1 MSKVPYKKPALN
13 YADQLAKL
21 KQRGLVIRDEAAFLD
36 LLEKKSYFRLSGY
49 WYPLL
54 SDKVNH
60 VFKPGASFKDAYD
73 IYLFDR
79 NLRQLV
85 VKELEKIEIAIRA
98 KMIYVFSHQFGPYWY
113 TDSSLFKNNHKHT
126 STLSKISEEY
136 QRSDAQFINAFRKK
150 YSDSLPPS
158 WTAFEIISFG
168 SISRLFAQ
176 IKPGKSKR
184 EVGEHFGLDDNTLAS
199 WLHGLVYV
207 RNVCAHHSR
216 LWNRVMR
223 IQPSIPLTP
232 KNHWLSNRN
241 VQNNKAYYILSMIL
255 YLLNSIDEA
264 NSMVKD
270 FRSLL
275 NNYKNVDPTAMGF
288 PKNWE
293 TELLWKQA
301 PTPDF
306 PNR

>member
-1 MSKVPYKKPALN
+1 MSKVPYKKPALS
-13 YADQLAKL
+13 YADQLSKL
-21 KQRGLVIRDEAAFLD
+21 KQRGLVVQNEAAFLD

-54 SDKVNH
+54 QDKVNH
-60 VFKPGASFKDAYD
+60 VFKPGASFEDAYD

-85 VKELEKIEIAIRA
+85 VQELEKIEIAIRA

-113 TDSSLFKNNHKHT
+113 TDSALFKNNHKHS
-126 STLSKISEEY
+126 STLLKISEEY
-136 QRSDAQFINAFRKK
+136 QRSDAQFIKAFQKK
-150 YSDSLPPS
+150 YSNSLPPS
-158 WTAFEIISFG
+158 LTDFEIISFG

-176 IKPGKSKR
+176 VKSGKSKR
-184 EVGEHFGLDDNTLAS
+184 EVAEYFGLDDKTLVS

-216 LWNRVMR
+216 LWNRIMR

-232 KNHWLSNRN
+232 KNQWLSNRN

-255 YLLNSIDEA
+255 YLLTSIDEA

-275 NNYKNVDPTAMGF
+275 VKYENIDPAAMGF
-288 PKNWE
+288 PQNWE
-293 TELLWKQA
+293 TELLWK
-301 PTPDF
+301 
-306 PNR
+306 

>member
-1 MSKVPYKKPALN
+1 MSKVPYKKPALS
-13 YADQLAKL
+13 YEDQLAKL
-21 KQRGLVIRDEAAFLD
+21 KQRGLVIDDEASFLK

-54 SDKVNH
+54 SDKDNH
-60 VFKPGASFKDAYD
+60 VFKPGARFEDAYD

-113 TDSSLFKNNHKHT
+113 TDFSLFKNNHKLT

-158 WTAFEIISFG
+158 WTTFEIISFG

-176 IKPGKSKR
+176 TKPGKSKR
-184 EVGEHFGLDDNTLAS
+184 EVSEYFGLDDNTLVS

-223 IQPSIPLTP
+223 IQPSIPIKP
-232 KNHWLSNRN
+232 KNLWLSIRT
-241 VQNNKAYYILSMIL
+241 VPNNKTYYILSMIL

-264 NSMVKD
+264 NSMVMD
-270 FRSLL
+270 LRSLL
-275 NNYKNVDPTAMGF
+275 ANYKNVDPAAMGF
-288 PKNWE
+288 PKNWGN
-293 TELLWKQA
+293 ELLWK
-301 PTPDF
+301 
-306 PNR
+306 

>member
-1 MSKVPYKKPALN
+1 MKKVPYNKPALS

-21 KQRGLVIRDEAAFLD
+21 KHRGLEIRDEAEFLD
-36 LLEKKSYFRLSGY
+36 LLEKISYFRLSGY

-54 SDKVNH
+54 SDKANH
-60 VFKPGASFKDAYD
+60 IFKPGANFDDAYD
-73 IYLFDR
+73 LYLFDR

-85 VKELEKIEIAIRA
+85 VKELEKIEIAVRA

-113 TDSSLFKNNHKHT
+113 TDSSLFKNNQQHA

-136 QRSDAQFINAFRKK
+136 NRSDAQFISAFRKK
-150 YSDSLPPS
+150 YADPLPPA

-168 SISRLFAQ
+168 SISRLFVQ
-176 IKPGKSKR
+176 IKPGRSKR
-184 EVGEHFGLDDNTLAS
+184 VVGEYFGLDDNTLAS

-232 KNHWLSNRN
+232 KNQWLSNPHVN
-241 VQNNKAYYILSMIL
+241 NNKTYYVLTMIL
-255 YLLNSIDEA
+255 YLLHSIDEA
-264 NSMVKD
+264 NSMVNDIKA
-270 FRSLL
+270 LL
-275 NNYKNVDPTAMGF
+275 DNYSNVDPSAMGF
-288 PKNWE
+288 PKNWKSE
-293 TELLWKQA
+293 ILWS
-301 PTPDF
+301 
-306 PNR
+306 